1 MDNCLVCM
9 TQDSS
14 LADSDYINIMYDTVL
29 YYNTWYYNYILLF
42 YIIYPLS
49 WNIIFNLLIDEYIF
63 SSISFYECVYLFST
77 HDTSQLPGVD
87 VRWTVVNSTATAV
100 SWHEIHLRPTCDIS
114 SACEIWNKDEHGER
128 NVIGFKCWRFW
139 CSIRSPH
146 AEASDWVLVS
156 DWTTHR
162 MQT

>member
-1 MDNCLVCM
+1 MHDRRQLPGG
-9 TQDSS
+9 QW
-14 LADSDYINIMYDTVL
+14 YINIMYDTVL

-87 VRWTVVNSTATAV
+87 VRWTVVNSTATAI
-100 SWHEIHLRPTCDIS
+100 SWHEIHLRSTRDITG
-114 SACEIWNKDEHGER
+114 ACKMWNKDEQGVR
-128 NVIGFKCWRFW
+128 NILLDFSVLNVGDFGA
-139 CSIRSPH
+139 RSVQHSLRP
-146 AEASDWVLVS
+146 
-156 DWTTHR
+156 
-162 MQT
+162 QTRCLSAI